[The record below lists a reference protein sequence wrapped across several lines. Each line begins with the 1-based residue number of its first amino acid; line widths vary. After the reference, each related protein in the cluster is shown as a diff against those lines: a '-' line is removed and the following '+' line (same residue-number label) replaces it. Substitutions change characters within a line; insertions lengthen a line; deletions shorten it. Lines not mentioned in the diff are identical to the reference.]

1 MGVFLLPTVP
11 LAAHSGLPIILLMV
25 PIFLYVSQRITVNAF
40 WIRTHGK
47 QFYKLITWSLDRRS
61 SQSHTMNEYQG
72 TRATFLLS
80 AYPPDEIWST
90 WDSQVTGN
98 NQNSQTCLTEFYFIH
113 KTPIHE
119 LHRALKIPR
128 RAFFFFR
135 PQITLGR
142 NHFNYYINGK
152 LNFSECYKIENQESL
167 DDGGGG
173 RAKPIFSNIDTMK
186 HGI

>member
-25 PIFLYVSQRITVNAF
+25 PIFLYVSQRITVNVF

-80 AYPPDEIWST
+80 AYPPDEIWPT

-98 NQNSQTCLTEFYFIH
+98 NQNSQTCLTEFYSQDPYPWAPPSP
-113 KTPIHE
+113 KNSTE
-119 LHRALKIPR
+119 D
-128 RAFFFFR
+128 FFFLDHKSHWEE
-135 PQITLGR
+135 ITS
-142 NHFNYYINGK
+142 IIT
-152 LNFSECYKIENQESL
+152 SMVS
-167 DDGGGG
+167 
-173 RAKPIFSNIDTMK
+173 
-186 HGI
+186 